1 MPRPGMEHKAQRRGI
16 AMTDKNAPDDNNPIA
31 RRNFLL
37 GASTTV
43 AAGLAP
49 TASAQAQQPTAAAPA
64 APAAGSEPAT
74 YLTLSQTEDAFFA
87 AAVVPLI
94 PADEL
99 TPSG

>member
-1 MPRPGMEHKAQRRGI
+1 
-16 AMTDKNAPDDNNPIA
+16 MTDKNAPDDNNPIA

-74 YLTLSQTEDAFFA
+74 YLTLSQTEIAIPSMEKSRGDRSRTH
-87 AAVVPLI
+87 VCTPGCLSVPSVES
-94 PADEL
+94 A
-99 TPSG
+99 